1 MQNLQNYFIEC
12 HKDKNDKLVL
22 SVLSVCLWLPFLY
35 DLRPAVCLQA
45 LASRPAKGHRK
56 ITFPGLFD
64 DGAVGAQQMVVI
76 CPNSASRCFLLRNS
90 LLPEIQCS
98 YMQNEGFG
106 QENP

>member
-45 LASRPAKGHRK
+45 SKKVTGRS
-56 ITFPGLFD
+56 LFQ
-64 DGAVGAQQMVVI
+64 GCLMMAPVGAQQMVVI

-98 YMQNEGFG
+98 YVQNEGFG